1 METTYMFNLCGL
13 WASKDKNGNSMMQG
27 NLNPYT
33 KFYVFKNTN
42 KRNEKDPDYYL
53 KIGAREGEKKETKEE
68 PLPF

>member
-1 METTYMFNLCGL
+1 
-13 WASKDKNGNSMMQG
+13 MQG